1 MEKLSFEEAL
11 KESRDPSFREEVD
24 KIVESMP
31 TDFKVSL
38 KFRIRMRFI
47 FKKAKLLCLFK

>member
-1 MEKLSFEEAL
+1 MEKLTFEELL
-11 KESRDPSFREEVD
+11 KESRDPSFRAEVD

-31 TDFKVSL
+31 PDFKLSL
-38 KFRIRMRFI
+38 KFRIKMWFI